1 MPTARSSSD
10 LTHLPD
16 IRYAKRAGVALC
28 LDVLGPAPLPTSPLA
43 TVVRIDGC
51 PGWGPG
57 DRSSALLPFANRA
70 LAQAGFLTVAIS
82 VRHSGQAL
90 FPAQLHDVQAALRW
104 LRVNPLGLPV
114 DPDHIGV
121 WGHSAGGHLAA
132 LAGLTAFGAGRRPGR
147 GTPRDDVQAV
157 VTISAPS
164 DLVRPGGAMQIDRPS
179 PVTAL
184 VGGDV
189 STHLEQLRAASPVA
203 HIAAGAPSFLI
214 IHGTSDE
221 TVPYEQAERLHRAL
235 LTEGADTKL
244 LPIAGG
250 HHNLRRDPHARYEG
264 QVWHEVASEATRFF
278 RRHLL
283 SRQANTARLR

>member
-1 MPTARSSSD
+1 MPTARSSKA

-16 IRYAKRAGVALC
+16 IRYASHDGVDLC
-28 LDVLGPAPLPTSPLA
+28 LDVLGPALLSRTPLA

-57 DRSSALLPFANRA
+57 DRRSALLPFANPA
-70 LAQAGFLTVAIS
+70 LARAGFLTVAIS
-82 VRHSGQAL
+82 VRHSGEAC
-90 FPAQLHDVQAALRW
+90 FPAQLHDVQAAVRW
-104 LRVNPLGLPV
+104 LRLNPLGLPV

-121 WGHSAGGHLAA
+121 WGQSAGGHLAA
-132 LAGLTAFGAGRRPGR
+132 MAGLADLGAGRSLDSGAARA
-147 GTPRDDVQAV
+147 DVQGV
-157 VTISAPS
+157 VIIGAPS
-164 DLVRPGGAMQIDRPS
+164 DLARPGGAMQIDRPS

-203 HIAAGAPSFLI
+203 HVAPGAPPFLI

-235 LTEGADTKL
+235 LAEGADTTL
-244 LPIAGG
+244 LPIVGG
-250 HHNLRRDPHARYEG
+250 HHNLRRDPDARYQG
-264 QVWHEVASEATRFF
+264 LVWHEVAIEATRFF
-278 RRHLL
+278 QRHLA
-283 SRQANTARLR
+283 SARPNRSPA